1 MIAFWVAREAESS
14 SFTFS
19 RRCWWTKAVSVREG
33 DAPKVKDET
42 LGGDVSTAKIDG
54 LCAADWTVEESE
66 TSADVDG
73 VTDSELEEARAAR
86 AKARLISPGLPGS
99 PITTTTPLSDAVT
112 ASAVAAPAA
121 SPWA

>member
-19 RRCWWTKAVSVREG
+19 RRCWWTKAVS
-33 DAPKVKDET
+33 VKDET